1 MSQKSCL
8 QTEPPEVSPVLNTV
22 FNQISVA
29 VLIEF
34 FVPQMRHLFEGGTY
48 LKIGC
53 DKEKKMLKTDYLH
66 KSLEKGRE
74 NLGLLCRQ
82 SSMAKFNRTMYGKN
96 SG

>member
-1 MSQKSCL
+1 
-8 QTEPPEVSPVLNTV
+8 
-22 FNQISVA
+22 
-29 VLIEF
+29 
-34 FVPQMRHLFEGGTY
+34 MRHLFEGGAY

-82 SSMAKFNRTMYGKN
+82 SLWQSSIGLCIARILDRELNGRVVKYNHFIIITIIIILILLLI
-96 SG
+96 